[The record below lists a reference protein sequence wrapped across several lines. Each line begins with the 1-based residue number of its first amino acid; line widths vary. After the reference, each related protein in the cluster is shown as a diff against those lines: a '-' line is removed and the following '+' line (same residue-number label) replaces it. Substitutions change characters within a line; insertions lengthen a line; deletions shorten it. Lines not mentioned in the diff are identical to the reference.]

1 MDNNP
6 LFLFDSLGYKRTY
19 VDGSKNNCEDAI
31 VYHEEV
37 TNFTIQFNL
46 ISKSIVFKFDNK
58 FVNYEKIVIFITKE
72 LIEAIYE
79 QAKELRWYDE

>member
-1 MDNNP
+1 METNP
-6 LFLFDSLGYKRTY
+6 LFLFDNLGYKRTY

-31 VYHEEV
+31 VYHEKI
-37 TNFTIQFNL
+37 TNLTIQFNL
-46 ISKSIVFKFDNK
+46 ISKNIVFKFDN
-58 FVNYEKIVIFITKE
+58 NLQDYEKIVIFMTKE